1 MCRLAAYLGPEI
13 SLGRFLMEP
22 AHSLYR
28 QSWEPKEMDEA
39 VLNADGFGFGW
50 VNPSNQTAIY
60 TSTQPIWSD
69 TNLASLSNSLHS
81 RYWLANVR
89 SATPGQQITQTNTH
103 PFKIDQLLFT
113 HNGYIENFNPK
124 IRSIFHD
131 VLDASIQADIQGNT
145 DSEYLFALLRQQL
158 MQTPDIAQ
166 GILGMVSKLSEIVTD
181 EKVLLNLI
189 IGDGSQFYA
198 LRHAI
203 NGHCPSLYYS
213 VDEDDFP
220 EAIVIASEALTESG
234 KWQTVPE
241 HSYSTIAHSL
251 INKNTF
257 PDFISL

>member
-50 VNPSNQTAIY
+50 VNPSKQTAVY

-103 PFKIDQLLFT
+103 PSQPIIPYGAKSGSRT
-113 HNGYIENFNPK
+113 HNLLLGK
-124 IRSIFHD
+124 
-131 VLDASIQADIQGNT
+131 QA
-145 DSEYLFALLRQQL
+145 
-158 MQTPDIAQ
+158 
-166 GILGMVSKLSEIVTD
+166 
-181 EKVLLNLI
+181 
-189 IGDGSQFYA
+189 FY
-198 LRHAI
+198 H
-203 NGHCPSLYYS
+203 
-213 VDEDDFP
+213 
-220 EAIVIASEALTESG
+220 
-234 KWQTVPE
+234 
-241 HSYSTIAHSL
+241 
-251 INKNTF
+251 
-257 PDFISL
+257 